1 MRIDT
6 AAHTDCVIPPYYDSM
21 IAKVIAHGRDRNEAI
36 ARMRRALEMSVIEGI
51 KTTIPLHLKILN
63 DPDFQ
68 AGRLSTSF
76 MDRYQVAK
84 SDAEQAASRS
94 RLSLPGLYA
103 VLDAEVASAHGWTLV
118 DLAAAVLDG
127 GATLLQV
134 RAKTLS
140 SADLLELSRQVVA
153 LAAPFG
159 AAVVVNDRADIAVL
173 AGAAGVH
180 VGQDDL
186 SPAEARAIVGPDALV
201 GVSTHSPDQIAEA
214 ARAPVSY
221 IAVGPVFGTPTKAT
235 GYDAVGLDLVRSG
248 RRHRRIDVVAI
259 GGVTLDRVPQVIA
272 AGATSVA
279 VITDL
284 LTGGD
289 PAART
294 RAFVDAAA
302 AARAA
307 L

>member
-1 MRIDT
+1 
-6 AAHTDCVIPPYYDSM
+6 
-21 IAKVIAHGRDRNEAI
+21 
-36 ARMRRALEMSVIEGI
+36 
-51 KTTIPLHLKILN
+51 
-63 DPDFQ
+63 
-68 AGRLSTSF
+68 
-76 MDRYQVAK
+76 
-84 SDAEQAASRS
+84 
-94 RLSLPGLYA
+94 LSLPGLYA
-103 VLDAEVASAHGWTLV
+103 VLDAEVASAHGWALV
-118 DLAAAVLDG
+118 DLAAAILDG

-134 RAKTLS
+134 RAKALS
-140 SADLLELSRQVVA
+140 AADLLEVSRQVVA

-159 AAVVVNDRADIAVL
+159 AAVVVNDRADVAVL

-186 SPAEARAIVGPDALV
+186 SPAQARAIVGPDALV
-201 GVSTHSPDQIAEA
+201 GVSTHSRDQIAEA
-214 ARAPVSY
+214 ASTPASY
-221 IAVGPVFGTPTKAT
+221 IAVGPVFGTATKDT
-235 GYDAVGLDLVRSG
+235 GYDAVGLELVRQAAATSF
-248 RRHRRIDVVAI
+248 DVVAI

-272 AGATSVA
+272 AGASSVA

-284 LTGGD
+284 LSGGD

>member
-1 MRIDT
+1 M
-6 AAHTDCVIPPYYDSM
+6 
-21 IAKVIAHGRDRNEAI
+21 
-36 ARMRRALEMSVIEGI
+36 
-51 KTTIPLHLKILN
+51 
-63 DPDFQ
+63 
-68 AGRLSTSF
+68 
-76 MDRYQVAK
+76 
-84 SDAEQAASRS
+84 
-94 RLSLPGLYA
+94 
-103 VLDAEVASAHGWTLV
+103 LDAEVASAHGWALV

-134 RAKTLS
+134 RAKALS

-153 LAAPFG
+153 MAAPFR
-159 AAVVVNDRADIAVL
+159 AAVVVNDRADVAAL

-186 SPAEARAIVGPDALV
+186 SPHDARAIVGPGALV
-201 GVSTHSPDQIAEA
+201 GVSTHSADQIAGA

-221 IAVGPVFGTPTKAT
+221 IAVGPVFGTSTKAT
-235 GYDAVGLDLVRSG
+235 GYQAVGLDLVRHAAVTG
-248 RRHRRIDVVAI
+248 CDVVAI
-259 GGVTLDRVPQVIA
+259 GGVTLDRVPEVIA
-272 AGATSVA
+272 AGAGSVA

-284 LTGGD
+284 LAGGN

>member
-1 MRIDT
+1 M
-6 AAHTDCVIPPYYDSM
+6 
-21 IAKVIAHGRDRNEAI
+21 
-36 ARMRRALEMSVIEGI
+36 
-51 KTTIPLHLKILN
+51 
-63 DPDFQ
+63 
-68 AGRLSTSF
+68 
-76 MDRYQVAK
+76 
-84 SDAEQAASRS
+84 
-94 RLSLPGLYA
+94 SLPGLYA
-103 VLDAEVASAHGWTLV
+103 VLDAEVASAHGWALV
-118 DLAAAVLDG
+118 DLAAAVLGG
-127 GATLLQV
+127 GARLVQV
-134 RAKTLS
+134 RGKNLS
-140 SADLLELSRQVVA
+140 SAALLEVSRQVVA

-159 AAVVVNDRADIAVL
+159 AAVLVNDRADVAVL

-186 SPAEARAIVGPDALV
+186 SPTDARAIVGPDALV
-201 GVSTHSPDQIAEA
+201 GVSTHSADQIAVA

-221 IAVGPVFGTPTKAT
+221 IAVGPVFGTSTKHT
-235 GYDAVGLDLVRSG
+235 GYDALGLGLVRQAAATYL
-248 RRHRRIDVVAI
+248 DVVAI
-259 GGVTLDRVPQVIA
+259 GGVTLDRVPQVMA

-284 LTGGD
+284 LAGGN

>member
-1 MRIDT
+1 M
-6 AAHTDCVIPPYYDSM
+6 
-21 IAKVIAHGRDRNEAI
+21 
-36 ARMRRALEMSVIEGI
+36 
-51 KTTIPLHLKILN
+51 
-63 DPDFQ
+63 
-68 AGRLSTSF
+68 
-76 MDRYQVAK
+76 
-84 SDAEQAASRS
+84 
-94 RLSLPGLYA
+94 SLPGLYA
-103 VLDAEVASAHGWTLV
+103 VVDADVASAHGWALV

-134 RAKTLS
+134 RAKALS
-140 SADLLELSRQVVA
+140 SADLLEVSRQVVA
-153 LAAPFG
+153 LAAPFR
-159 AAVVVNDRADIAVL
+159 AAVVVNDRADVAVL

-186 SPAEARAIVGPDALV
+186 SPAQARAIVGPDALV
-201 GVSTHSPDQIAEA
+201 GVSTHSHDQIAEA

-221 IAVGPVFGTPTKAT
+221 IAVGPVFGTATKDT
-235 GYDAVGLDLVRSG
+235 GYDAVGLDLL
-248 RRHRRIDVVAI
+248 RRAAATSFDVVAI
-259 GGVTLDRVPQVIA
+259 GGMTLERVPHVIA

-284 LTGGD
+284 LAGGN